1 MRGKSPET
9 EVVKHNDTNGADTDR
24 LEVTVMSFGYKRGD
38 APSANAVFDV
48 RFLKNP
54 YWVEHLRPLTGLDK
68 AVQDYVLEQEAAK
81 DFLPSILDL
90 CFKVIPQF
98 TDAKVR
104 HFTIAFGCT
113 GGQHR
118 SATIAENLAASL
130 ARGLP
135 EAHVRVVHRE
145 LDEVADVTANG
156 GRHSHSGNGREDSR

>member
-9 EVVKHNDTNGADTDR
+9 EAVKHTDTNGAETDR

-38 APSANAVFDV
+38 APSANAIFDV

-68 AVQDYVLEQEAAK
+68 PVQDYVLEQEPAQ
-81 DFLPSILDL
+81 DFLTSILDL
-90 CFKVIPQF
+90 TVKIIPQF
-98 TDAKVR
+98 RHAKVK

-118 SATIAENLAASL
+118 STTIAENIALSL
-130 ARGLP
+130 AHFFP
-135 EAHVRVVHRE
+135 EAHVRVMHRE
-145 LDEVADVTANG
+145 LDEVADITADG
-156 GRHSHSGNGREDSR
+156 GRHSHAGNNKESGR

>member
-9 EVVKHNDTNGADTDR
+9 EVKHKDTLGAEIDR

-54 YWVEHLRPLTGLDK
+54 YWVEELRPLTGLDK
-68 AVQDYVLEQEAAK
+68 PVQDYVLKQEPAQ
-81 DFLPSILDL
+81 DFLVSILEL
-90 CFKVIPQF
+90 CFKIIPQF
-98 TDAKVR
+98 TDAKVK

-118 SATIAENLAASL
+118 SATIAESVAQSL
-130 ARGLP
+130 ASGIP
-135 EAHVRVVHRE
+135 EAYVRVVHRE

-156 GRHSHSGNGREDSR
+156 GRHSHSGGNREGSR

>member
-9 EVVKHNDTNGADTDR
+9 EVVKHNDTNGAETDHV
-24 LEVTVMSFGYKRGD
+24 EVTVMSFGYKRGD

-54 YWVEHLRPLTGLDK
+54 YWVEELRPLSGLDK
-68 AVQDYVLEQEAAK
+68 PVQDYVLEQVPAQ
-81 DFLPSILDL
+81 DFLSSILQL
-90 CFKVIPQF
+90 CLKIIPQF
-98 TDAKVR
+98 TESKVK

-118 SATIAENLAASL
+118 SATIAETVAKSL
-130 ARGLP
+130 ACDFP
-135 EAHVRVVHRE
+135 EARVRVVHRE

-156 GRHSHSGNGREDSR
+156 GRHSHSNGSKEGAR

>member
-9 EVVKHNDTNGADTDR
+9 EVKRSDTLGADTDR

-54 YWVEHLRPLTGLDK
+54 YWVEELRPLTGLDK
-68 AVQDYVLEQEAAK
+68 PVQDYVLEQEPAQ
-81 DFLPSILDL
+81 DFLVSILEL
-90 CFKVIPQF
+90 CFKIIPQF

-118 SATIAENLAASL
+118 SATIAESVAQSL
-130 ARGLP
+130 ARGIP
-135 EAHVRVVHRE
+135 EAHVRVIHRE
-145 LDEVADVTANG
+145 LDEGADVTANG
-156 GRHSHSGNGREDSR
+156 GRHRHSGGSREGSR

>member
-9 EVVKHNDTNGADTDR
+9 EVVKNNDTNGAETDR
-24 LEVTVMSFGYKRGD
+24 VEVTVMSFGYKRGD

-54 YWVEHLRPLTGLDK
+54 YWVEDLRPLSGLDK
-68 AVQDYVLEQEAAK
+68 PVQDYVLEQVPAQ
-81 DFLPSILDL
+81 DFLSSILQL
-90 CFKVIPQF
+90 CLKIIPQF
-98 TDAKVR
+98 TESKVK

-118 SATIAENLAASL
+118 SATIAETVAKSL
-130 ARGLP
+130 ACDFP
-135 EAHVRVVHRE
+135 DAHVRVVHRE

-156 GRHSHSGNGREDSR
+156 GRHSHSNGSKEGTR

>member
-9 EVVKHNDTNGADTDR
+9 EVVKNNDMNGAETDR
-24 LEVTVMSFGYKRGD
+24 VEVTVMSFGYKRGD

-54 YWVEHLRPLTGLDK
+54 YWVEELRPLNGLDK
-68 AVQDYVLEQEAAK
+68 SVQDYVLEQEPAQ
-81 DFLPSILDL
+81 DFLSSILEL
-90 CFKVIPQF
+90 CLKIIPQF
-98 TDAKVR
+98 TESKVK

-118 SATIAENLAASL
+118 SATIAETVAKALATDF
-130 ARGLP
+130 P

-145 LDEVADVTANG
+145 LDEAAHVTANG
-156 GRHSHSGNGREDSR
+156 ARHRHAAGAKESAR

>member
-9 EVVKHNDTNGADTDR
+9 EVKHNDTNGAETDR

-54 YWVEHLRPLTGLDK
+54 YWVEELRPLTGLDK
-68 AVQDYVLEQEAAK
+68 PVQDYVLQQEPAQ
-81 DFLPSILDL
+81 DFLVSILEL
-90 CFKVIPQF
+90 CFKIIPQF
-98 TDAKVR
+98 TDAKVK

-118 SATIAENLAASL
+118 SATIAESVAQSL
-130 ARGLP
+130 ARGIP
-135 EAHVRVVHRE
+135 EAHVRVIHRE

-156 GRHSHSGNGREDSR
+156 GRHSHSGGNREGSL